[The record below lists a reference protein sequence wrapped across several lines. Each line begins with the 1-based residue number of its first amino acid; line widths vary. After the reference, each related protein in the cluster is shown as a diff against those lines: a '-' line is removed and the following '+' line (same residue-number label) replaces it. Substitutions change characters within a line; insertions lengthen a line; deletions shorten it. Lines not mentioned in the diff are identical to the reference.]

1 MELVVLGCSGSVEG
15 PDSAASGYIVRD
27 TITANPDHLLLD
39 CGPGVLSAM
48 QRAEDIDPSACH
60 VAFSHMHADHC
71 LDFPS
76 LLVWRRFHP
85 TAPSTQRHQL
95 FGPTIAHRHL
105 SAAGADAPERPDDFT
120 DTFDINVYK
129 VGEGLFDATTY
140 PAHPIG
146 PFTLYAATAVHPTE
160 AYLLRVEDNAGN
172 SLVYSGDTAWTDNLA
187 HIAAGADVFLCE
199 ATWGEN
205 AEGQPSGMHISGED
219 AGRAAQA
226 AGVGKLVLTHI
237 PPWGDADAA
246 VRGAARHYDGEI
258 LVARPGMRLTV
269 GG

>member
-27 TITANPDHLLLD
+27 TTTATTDHLLLD

-85 TAPSTQRHQL
+85 TASSTQRHQL
-95 FGPTIAHRHL
+95 LGPAIAHRHL

-120 DTFDINVYK
+120 DTFDINVYE

-160 AYLLRVEDNAGN
+160 AYLLRVEDNAGH

-199 ATWGEN
+199 ATWGEK
-205 AEGQPSGMHISGED
+205 AEGQPTGMHISGED
-219 AGRAAQA
+219 AGRAAQE

-246 VRGAARHYDGEI
+246 VRGAARHFDGEI

-269 GG
+269 GE

>member
-95 FGPTIAHRHL
+95 F
-105 SAAGADAPERPDDFT
+105 
-120 DTFDINVYK
+120 
-129 VGEGLFDATTY
+129 
-140 PAHPIG
+140 
-146 PFTLYAATAVHPTE
+146 
-160 AYLLRVEDNAGN
+160 
-172 SLVYSGDTAWTDNLA
+172 
-187 HIAAGADVFLCE
+187 
-199 ATWGEN
+199 
-205 AEGQPSGMHISGED
+205 
-219 AGRAAQA
+219 
-226 AGVGKLVLTHI
+226 
-237 PPWGDADAA
+237 
-246 VRGAARHYDGEI
+246 
-258 LVARPGMRLTV
+258 
-269 GG
+269 